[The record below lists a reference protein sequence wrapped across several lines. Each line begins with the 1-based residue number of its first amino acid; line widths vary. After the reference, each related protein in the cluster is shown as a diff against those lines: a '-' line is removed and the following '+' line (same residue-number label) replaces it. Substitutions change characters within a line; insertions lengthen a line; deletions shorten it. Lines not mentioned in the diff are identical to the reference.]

1 MTDFTLTERDF
12 TIKVHKNP
20 SGHHHH
26 PPHRHL
32 RLALVVKTGSRRRHG
47 IMVIDGD
54 TQEDNHLRT
63 RGVRHVSTTDTVN
76 VGHQIA
82 FSITY
87 VDTSGNPMLT
97 PVTPDSPPTWT
108 DAPSAAGVD
117 TFTAS
122 ADGNTALLVAE
133 AAGSDTVSLSVTVG
147 GVTFT
152 ASDLVTISAAP
163 QVLGGVEITS
173 VVT

>member
-1 MTDFTLTERDF
+1 MTDFTLTERGF
-12 TIKVHKNP
+12 TIRVHKNP
-20 SGHHHH
+20 SEHHHHH
-26 PPHRHL
+26 PPHPHL

-47 IMVIDGD
+47 HGHRWRHKKIIIF
-54 TQEDNHLRT
+54 EP
-63 RGVRHVSTTDTVN
+63 GVTHVATTDSVN

-82 FSITY
+82 FSINY
-87 VDTSGNPMLT
+87 VDTNGNPMLT

-117 TFTAS
+117 TFTSS
-122 ADGNTALLVAE
+122 ADGTTALLLAT